1 MRGRQLAY
9 RGGGHALVGIIASSG
24 RDIFEGQPWFYK
36 TRSMERFEGVSY
48 QLRFHLLSRSS
59 RGGQQMPE
67 RDSVCELARFH
78 VSRTVRTREW
88 VVRLYW
94 EEEERAALSRYHD
107 IIIEAGD

>member
-1 MRGRQLAY
+1 
-9 RGGGHALVGIIASSG
+9 
-24 RDIFEGQPWFYK
+24 
-36 TRSMERFEGVSY
+36 
-48 QLRFHLLSRSS
+48 
-59 RGGQQMPE
+59 MPE